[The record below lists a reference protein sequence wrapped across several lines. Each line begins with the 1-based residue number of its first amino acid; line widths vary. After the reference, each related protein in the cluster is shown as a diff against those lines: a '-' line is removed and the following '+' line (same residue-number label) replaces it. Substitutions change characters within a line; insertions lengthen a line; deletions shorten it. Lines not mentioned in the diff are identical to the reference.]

1 MRLAG
6 PQNLS
11 GRFGEYLMPYREVL
25 TLNARLS
32 SPYHAQYTDQLTRVT
47 QSVQKFS
54 TNITKSVRFYL

>member
-25 TLNARLS
+25 TPNVRLS
-32 SPYHAQYTDQLTRVT
+32 SPYPAQYTDQLTWVP
-47 QSVQKFS
+47 QSVQKFK
-54 TNITKSVRFYL
+54 TNITKIVRFYL